1 MGVGW
6 GVLSW
11 ATIRADKVEG
21 GKGSTCAFFK
31 GIKKVLGWGSTF
43 THRIKGRWGKLVGG
57 V

>member
-11 ATIRADKVEG
+11 ATIRANKLEG
-21 GKGSTCAFFK
+21 GKGFTCALFK

-43 THRIKGRWGKLVGG
+43 THRIKGWWGELVGG